1 MVATKYIAGDV
12 HVARTELAVERN
24 GIIINR
30 YSVPTTIPS
39 LREVLQTVPRPKVF
53 VIEEGCMSGW
63 LFRNLRDQVDQ
74 MIVCDPRRNH
84 YIAKDG
90 EKDDPIDAGKL
101 AELARGGFLREVYHS
116 TDEDRTI
123 FKEWVGIYHDRI
135 REQTRQKN
143 KIYAIARAHG
153 VILNSTVFK
162 LDVWNH
168 WLSEFKDVE
177 LRLQLDL
184 LYKGY
189 ATVTEQVKEALRQIT
204 RRGKKYDIIGYWQE
218 LPGIGVV
225 RASTL
230 FAYLDTPWRFK
241 KRSQL
246 CKYCGLGLERSTS
259 GTDRKG
265 RPNKG
270 SLHLAWQVNKRLKDA
285 IMGATTNVIVG
296 ENPFGDQY
304 RSLLKNGL
312 TPGNAKHTVARKL
325 LAVLWGMW
333 KRNERFDSQL
343 L

>member
-30 YSVPTTIPS
+30 FSVPTTIPA
-39 LREVLQTVPRPKVF
+39 LREILKAVARPKIF

-90 EKDDPIDAGKL
+90 DKDDPIDAAKL

-116 TDEDRTI
+116 MDEDRTV

-162 LDVWNH
+162 VDVWNH
-168 WLSEFKDVE
+168 WRNEFKDGE
-177 LRLQLDL
+177 LLLQLAL

-189 ATVTEQVKEALRQIT
+189 LAVAEQVKVALREIT
-204 RRGKKYDIIGYWQE
+204 KRSKKHDIIGYWQE

-259 GTDRKG
+259 GTDKKG

-270 SLHLAWQVNKRLKDA
+270 SLHLAWQVNRRLKDA

-296 ENPFGDQY
+296 DNPFGYQY
-304 RSLLKNGL
+304 RSLLKNGI
-312 TPGNAKHTVARKL
+312 TPDNAKHTVARKL

>member
-1 MVATKYIAGDV
+1 MVAKKYIAGDV
-12 HVARTELAVERN
+12 HVARTELAVDRN

-30 YSVPTTIPS
+30 FSVPTTIPAI
-39 LREVLQTVPRPKVF
+39 REVLLKVQRPRVF

-90 EKDDPIDAGKL
+90 DKDDPIDAAKL

-123 FKEWVGIYHDRI
+123 FKEWVGIYHDRV

-153 VILNSTVFK
+153 VVLEAAIFK
-162 LDVWNH
+162 VDVWNR
-168 WLSEFKDVE
+168 WRNEIQDVE
-177 LRLQLDL
+177 LRVQLEL

-189 ATVTEQVKEALRQIT
+189 IAVAEQVKAALREIT
-204 RRGKKYDIIGYWQE
+204 RRSKKYDIIGYWQE
-218 LPGIGVV
+218 LSGIGVV
-225 RASTL
+225 RAATL

-259 GTDRKG
+259 GTDKKG

-270 SLHLAWQVNKRLKDA
+270 SLHLAWQVNRRLKDA

-304 RSLLKNGL
+304 RRLLKNGL
-312 TPGNAKHTVARKL
+312 TPDNAKHTVARKL

-333 KRNERFDSQL
+333 KRNERFDAQL

>member
-1 MVATKYIAGDV
+1 MVITKYIAGDV

-24 GIIINR
+24 GVIINR
-30 YSVPTTIPS
+30 FSVPTTIPS
-39 LREVLQTVPRPKVF
+39 LREVLRKVQQPKVF

-63 LFRNLRDQVDQ
+63 LFRNLRDKVDR

-90 EKDDPIDAGKL
+90 DKDDPIDAAKL

-116 TDEDRTI
+116 TDENRTI
-123 FKEWVGIYHDRI
+123 FKEWVGIYHDRV

-153 VILNSTVFK
+153 VILDSAVFIV
-162 LDVWNH
+162 DVWNR
-168 WLSEFKDVE
+168 WRNEFEDGE

-189 ATVTEQVKEALRQIT
+189 TAVAEQVKEALKQI
-204 RRGKKYDIIGYWQE
+204 RRRRKKYDIIGYWEE

-259 GTDRKG
+259 GTDKKG

-270 SLHLAWQVNKRLKDA
+270 SLHLGWQVNKRLKDA

-296 ENPFGDQY
+296 DNPFGDQY
-304 RSLLKNGL
+304 RRLLKNGM

-325 LAVLWGMW
+325 LAVMWGMW
-333 KRNERFDSQL
+333 KQNERFNSQL